1 MQRALHSAIGLP
13 RRLTNALWILVFLM
27 PADVRRNFMLV
38 SFPIYGEPKGSV
50 TYWREGRS
58 KAISTEYFEPG
69 KLPDCPQGV
78 RPVLACQ
85 LFAVLGGFVIS
96 TYSLRSSSS
105 SVGLWKN
112 SIQVILLSSVL

>member
-1 MQRALHSAIGLP
+1 MES
-13 RRLTNALWILVFLM
+13 RRL
-27 PADVRRNFMLV
+27 
-38 SFPIYGEPKGSV
+38 SV

-58 KAISTEYFEPG
+58 KAISTEYFDLG

-96 TYSLRSSSS
+96 TYSLPSSSS

-112 SIQVILLSSVL
+112 SIQVIILSSEMWKLSWEGCEFLTASRLSSSSLGTSRKWTSLLAPTRFARSR